1 MKKMRKIL
9 AAILAVA
16 LVFAFAACGKETG
29 AEEKKATNLRFVT
42 GGESGTYYGFG
53 SVIAQHATSEAG
65 IKVVAI
71 TSGGSQANIQEIQ
84 DGNAELGFCQSD
96 VMTYAYEGTNL
107 FAETGK
113 VDCFSTVAALY
124 TEQVQI
130 VTCNPEIKTVADLKG
145 KNVSVGDAGSG
156 TYFNAMDILGAYGLT
171 EKDIKPT
178 YQGFGDS
185 ADAIKNGTIDAAF
198 VVAGAPTTAIT
209 DLATTKEVY
218 LVSLDDEH
226 INALIAKSPYYTPC
240 TITKDTYNTAD
251 DVKTVGVG
259 AVILAKDDVAEDA
272 VYAFVKDLFEN
283 AQAQTEA
290 HAKYK
295 ELSLEFASSITS
307 VPYHAGAAKYFTEK
321 GVTVPTK

>member
-1 MKKMRKIL
+1 MKKMRRIL

-16 LVFAFAACGKETG
+16 LVFAFAACGKETTG
-29 AEEKKATNLRFVT
+29 DEQKAANLRFVT

-65 IKVVAI
+65 VKVVAS

-124 TEQVQI
+124 IEQVQI

-171 EKDIKPT
+171 EADIKPT

-226 INALIAKSPYYTPC
+226 INALIEKSPYYTPY
-240 TITKDTYNTAD
+240 TISKDTYGTAE

-259 AVILAKDDVAEDA
+259 AVILAKDDVAEDD

-283 AQAQTEA
+283 AESQAEA

-295 ELSLEFASSITS
+295 ELSVDFATSIKS
-307 VPYHAGAAKYFTEK
+307 VPYHAGAAKYFAEK